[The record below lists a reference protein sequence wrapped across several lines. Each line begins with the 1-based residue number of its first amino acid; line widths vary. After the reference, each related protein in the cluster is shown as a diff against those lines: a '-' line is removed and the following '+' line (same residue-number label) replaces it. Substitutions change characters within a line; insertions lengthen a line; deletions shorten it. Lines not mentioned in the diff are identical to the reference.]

1 MISIKSLRS
10 QFFFFLLSLSRV
22 GFYCVCVCPASIS
35 LSYLKNKIG
44 EKTTEQDLWAS
55 YFSYKGV
62 AMPER
67 PSSGGQFFGISCL
80 NFDPPVFEEETEAN
94 GVYKQG
100 RKCGSKLEVVSAI
113 KQTSPKKKKKRSFRR
128 RRLSV
133 FLLLRRGVGGRD
145 RTMLVGCGDG
155 GGIAS
160 GGSRRWD
167 INIYSPI
174 GLALIVL
181 VRKE

>member
-1 MISIKSLRS
+1 
-10 QFFFFLLSLSRV
+10 
-22 GFYCVCVCPASIS
+22 
-35 LSYLKNKIG
+35 
-44 EKTTEQDLWAS
+44 
-55 YFSYKGV
+55 
-62 AMPER
+62 MPER

-113 KQTSPKKKKKRSFRR
+113 KQTSPKKKKRSFRK

-133 FLLLRRGVGGRD
+133 FLLLLRRRGGRERLDNVG
-145 RTMLVGCGDG
+145 GCGDG

-160 GGSRRWD
+160 GGSRQWN